1 VKTYDVKYST
11 EIVPVDPDPDVV
23 LGSEIRM
30 QEEMSRALAEAMYKA
45 VRREEA
51 RIFIGALD
59 K

>member
-23 LGSEIRM
+23 LGQKYACKRKCHGAGRGHV
-30 QEEMSRALAEAMYKA
+30 QSRT
-45 VRREEA
+45 REEA